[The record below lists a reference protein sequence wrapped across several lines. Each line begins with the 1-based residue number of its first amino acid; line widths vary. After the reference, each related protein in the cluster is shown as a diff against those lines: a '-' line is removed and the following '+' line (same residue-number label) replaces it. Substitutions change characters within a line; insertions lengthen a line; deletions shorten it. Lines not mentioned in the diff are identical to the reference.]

1 VEDVHGARE
10 SSTLN
15 VLYVNHTSH
24 VSGGERSLLTL
35 LDGLPGEVEATVACP
50 PGPLADAVRDQGVRW
65 LSIPRVDGSLKLH
78 PLHTPLA
85 VASMARAAFAV
96 GRHARA
102 VGADLVHAN
111 SIRASLIALAATRL
125 GGPPTVAHIRDC
137 LPPGRVSRVTRR
149 LICSRSAVVLANS
162 RYTAE
167 RFRVP
172 GIATTVA
179 VAHSPVDLA
188 RFDPDRV
195 DRGAARAHLGL
206 DDSTVA
212 LGVVAQLTPWKGQE
226 NAVRALALLRR
237 EVPDVR
243 LLLAGSAKFVA
254 RATRFDN
261 PTYVRRLHELVRELD
276 LEQQVVFLGERQ
288 DVPELM
294 RALDVLLVPSWEEPF
309 GRTVVEGMAMGVPVA
324 ATAVG
329 GPGEI
334 IGSGEGLLLPP
345 REPQAWAEALQ
356 PLVEDRRRREAMGER
371 GRESS
376 RRFAVTQH
384 VQAVLGAYAITGV
397 PAAQA
402 RRDA

>member
-1 VEDVHGARE
+1 
-10 SSTLN
+10 LN

-24 VSGGERSLLTL
+24 ISGGERSLLTML
-35 LDGLPGEVEATVACP
+35 GGLPDEVQATVACP
-50 PGPLADAVRDQGVRW
+50 PGALADALREQGVRW
-65 LSIPRVDGSLKLH
+65 LSIPSVDGSLKLH
-78 PLHTPLA
+78 PLHTPRAL
-85 VASMARAAFAV
+85 ASMARAALRV
-96 GRHARA
+96 RRHARS
-102 VGADLVHAN
+102 VGAELLHAN
-111 SIRASLIALAATRL
+111 SIRASLIALAAGRL
-125 GGPPTVAHIRDC
+125 GAPPTVAHIRDC
-137 LPPGRVSRVTRR
+137 LPPGRVSGVTRR

-167 RFRVP
+167 SFRVP
-172 GIATTVA
+172 GIATAMA
-179 VAHSPVDLA
+179 VAHSPIDLV

-195 DRGAARAHLGL
+195 DRDAARAGLAL

-226 NAVRALALLRR
+226 DAVRALALLRR
-237 EVPDVR
+237 EVPNVR

-261 PTYVRRLHELVRELD
+261 PTYVRRLHELVRELK
-276 LEQQVVFLGERQ
+276 LEEEVVFLGERE

-309 GRTVVEGMAMGVPVA
+309 GRTVVEGMAMGMPVA

-329 GPGEI
+329 GPSEI
-334 IGSGEGLLLPP
+334 IRPGEGLLLPP
-345 REPQAWAEALQ
+345 REPQAWAEALR
-356 PLVEDRRRREAMGER
+356 PLVEDPRRREAMGAR

-376 RRFAVTQH
+376 GRFAVAQH
-384 VQAVLGAYAITGV
+384 VQAVLGAYAQTGV

-402 RRDA
+402 DRRH